1 MNLPS
6 SGITWKHYRNV
17 TPTFDLTPVEKPDLS
32 PFLIHMTGKNSLV
45 SILKGE
51 NIPEGFE
58 LKDNNGFLKAI
69 KPSFDG
75 QAAYYNSEVVCF
87 TESPIFA
94 LDFFRYRSFR
104 RWSDNQQYGI
114 GFFKRDLI
122 AHRNVRPV
130 IYLDSS
136 TNSELLQFCNNIISD
151 QFTVTDKD
159 GVVKDKKDLFN
170 RIKPLLF
177 PLLEE
182 TTFQGFMW
190 EREWRCPDEG
200 GMTFPHNTVRI
211 ICCPAGERDEIIEV
225 LGEHA
230 AEVEIVESWREYD
243 DVTNYLKR
251 RQRETKS
258 EVLNKISEI
267 KDFAVL
273 NDLKTQNERTLNTL
287 EGYYDVFKETVSS
300 LEGNNINGMI
310 EEMKAK
316 SKEIDSQIKAVLEE
330 RKKKEEQAQAKKKK

>member
-6 SGITWKHYRNV
+6 SGITWKHYRND

-32 PFLIHMTGKNSLV
+32 PFLIHMTGKSSLV
-45 SILKGE
+45 NILKGE
-51 NIPEGFE
+51 NIPENFE
-58 LKDNNGFLKAI
+58 SKENNGFLKAI

-75 QAAYYNSEVVCF
+75 REAYYNSEVVCF

-104 RWSDNQQYGI
+104 RWTDNQQYGI
-114 GFFKRDLI
+114 GFLKRDLI

-136 TNSELLQFCNNIISD
+136 TNSELLQFCNNITSE
-151 QFTVTDKD
+151 QYMVTDKS
-159 GVVKDKKDLFN
+159 GVVQDKKELFN

-190 EREWRCPDEG
+190 EREWRCPDLG
-200 GMTFPHNTVRI
+200 GMTFPHHAVKI
-211 ICCPAGERDEIIEV
+211 ICCPQGEREEIIEV
-225 LGEHA
+225 LGDHA
-230 AEVEIVESWREYD
+230 ANVEIIESWKEYD

-251 RQRETKS
+251 RKAATKS
-258 EVLNKISEI
+258 EVLNKISDI
-267 KDFAVL
+267 KDVGLL
-273 NDLKTQNERTLNTL
+273 NELKTQNERTLNTL
-287 EGYYDVFKETVSS
+287 TGYYSVFKATVNS
-300 LEGNNINGMI
+300 LEGNDINGII
-310 EEMKAK
+310 EHMKAT
-316 SKEIDSQIKAVLEE
+316 SKEIDSQKKAVLKE
-330 RKKKEEQAQAKKKK
+330 KKKEEQAKKK